1 MRGVSII
8 GIGSTPFTL
17 LKGNSLKEIGTMACK
32 AAMDDAGITA
42 RDIEAFYLGNY
53 VSGMLIGQ
61 ETIAP
66 LLANSLGCKK
76 SIPCTKVEGACCS
89 SSIAVRQGFLTV
101 ASGVYDMV
109 LVAGVEKMSSE
120 STEKITEALASGM
133 DAEVE
138 GPSGLTFP
146 GYFGLIANR
155 YMNAFG
161 MTEEQMALVSV
172 KNHNNSVPN
181 PRARFRNQVT
191 LEQVMNSAPVAN
203 PIKLYDSCPISDGA
217 AALVLCASDLAK
229 EFTDKPVEIVGSA
242 QTLGC
247 NSICDLED
255 ITNLPATAI
264 AAKQAYEM
272 AGIGPDD
279 VDVVELHDCFTIA
292 EIVDSEDLG
301 FFERGTGFKALEE
314 EQTKIG
320 GKVAISPSGGL
331 LSKGHPVGAT
341 GCGQM
346 FEVVKQLRGEHEN
359 QVKGA
364 EIGLTHN
371 VGAGAVC
378 TVHILR
384 RS

>member
-1 MRGVSII
+1 
-8 GIGSTPFTL
+8 
-17 LKGNSLKEIGTMACK
+17 
-32 AAMDDAGITA
+32 
-42 RDIEAFYLGNY
+42 
-53 VSGMLIGQ
+53 
-61 ETIAP
+61 
-66 LLANSLGCKK
+66 
-76 SIPCTKVEGACCS
+76 
-89 SSIAVRQGFLTV
+89 
-101 ASGVYDMV
+101 
-109 LVAGVEKMSSE
+109 VEKMSSE

-146 GYFGLIANR
+146 GYFGLIARR
-155 YMNAFG
+155 YMEKYG
-161 MTEEQMALVSV
+161 MTVEQMGKVSV
-172 KNHNNSVPN
+172 KNHNNSVLN
-181 PRARFRNQVT
+181 PRARFRNRVT
-191 LEQVMNSAPVAN
+191 LEQVMNSAVVAD

-217 AALVLCASDLAK
+217 AALILCASNLARK
-229 EFTDKPVEIVGSA
+229 FTDKAVEIIGSA
-242 QTLGC
+242 QTLGY

-255 ITNLPATAI
+255 ITNLPATAL
-264 AAKQAYEM
+264 AGKQAYKM
-272 AGIGPDD
+272 AKIGPEDI
-279 VDVVELHDCFTIA
+279 DVVELHDCFTIA

-301 FFERGTGFKALEE
+301 FFERGRGFIAVEE
-314 EQTKIG
+314 GQTEIG

-341 GCGQM
+341 GCGQI

-384 RS
+384 RR